1 MIEHSIFNF
10 KNFGLVGKRATSKI
24 SFSWQLVL
32 PKQFLPLRKYSI
44 MKKIQLFFFFSLL
57 FLLACGTAK
66 EEKNQTVQKGSE
78 SQTAAPYAIAIHGG
92 AGTILKENITEEK
105 EKAIRAVL
113 DQALEVGRKILE
125 EGGASMDA
133 VEQTIMILENSPHF
147 NAAKGAVFNYD
158 GKNEMDASFME
169 GKTQNAGAIG
179 GVSNIK
185 NPIRLARAVLEK
197 SNHVL
202 LTGKGAETFAT
213 EVGIETVDP
222 TYFYTKDRWE
232 SLQRAKDKEAKS
244 GLKFEEEEDFK
255 YGTVGCAALD
265 RQGNLSAGTST
276 GGMTNKRY
284 NRIGD
289 SPVIGAGTY
298 ANNATCAISS
308 TGHGEYFMRY
318 VVAYD
323 IHARMA
329 YGEESFR
336 EAANMVIMKTLKEK
350 GGTGGIIGVDKYGNV
365 AMPFNT
371 PGMYRGYAKPKEKK
385 IFIYGGE
392 E

>member
-1 MIEHSIFNF
+1 MTGKGIRV
-10 KNFGLVGKRATSKI
+10 KNKLLFAIDLC
-24 SFSWQLVL
+24 
-32 PKQFLPLRKYSI
+32 KQFLPLGKFPI
-44 MKKIQLFFFFSLL
+44 MKKSQYLFCFSLL
-57 FLLACGTAK
+57 FLMACGSSTG
-66 EEKNQTVQKGSE
+66 EKNDAMKNDTSKVM
-78 SQTAAPYAIAIHGG
+78 TPAPYAIAIHGG

-113 DQALEVGRKILE
+113 DQALETGRKILDQ
-125 EGGASMDA
+125 GGTSMDA
-133 VEQTIMILENSPHF
+133 VEQTIMILENSPYF

-202 LTGKGAETFAT
+202 LTGKGAETFAA

-222 TYFYTKDRWE
+222 AYFYTEDRWK

-244 GLKFEEEEDFK
+244 GFIFDQGEDFK

-265 RQGNLSAGTST
+265 RRGNLAAGTST

-289 SPVIGAGTY
+289 SPIIGAGTY
-298 ANNATCAISS
+298 ANNATCAVSS

-318 VVAYD
+318 VVAHD

-329 YGEESFR
+329 YGKESFQ
-336 EAANMVIMKTLKEK
+336 EAANTVIMKTLKDK

-371 PGMYRGYAKPKEKK
+371 PGMYRGYAKPNEKE
-385 IFIYGGE
+385 IFIYAE
-392 E
+392 ER

>member
-1 MIEHSIFNF
+1 M
-10 KNFGLVGKRATSKI
+10 VSKI

-32 PKQFLPLRKYSI
+32 PKQFLPLSKYII
-44 MKKIQLFFFFSLL
+44 MKIYQYLSFVGFFFV
-57 FLLACGTAK
+57 LACGPSGND
-66 EEKNQTVQKGSE
+66 KNNLATDPAGEPAS
-78 SQTAAPYAIAIHGG
+78 APYAIVIHGG
-92 AGTILKENITEEK
+92 AGTILKENITDEK

-113 DQALEVGRKILE
+113 DQALETGRKILD
-125 EGGASMDA
+125 EGGTSMDA
-133 VEQTIMILENSPHF
+133 VEKTIMILENSEYF

-158 GKNEMDASFME
+158 GANEMDASFMD
-169 GKTQNAGAIG
+169 GKTQNAGAVG

-197 SNHVL
+197 SDHVF
-202 LTGKGAETFAT
+202 LTGKGAETFAE

-222 TYFYTKDRWE
+222 AYFRTESRWK

-244 GLKFEEEEDFK
+244 GLKFDQGEDFK

-265 RQGNLSAGTST
+265 RQGNLAAGTST

-289 SPVIGAGTY
+289 SPIIGAGTY
-298 ANNATCAISS
+298 ADNATCAISA

-329 YGEESFR
+329 YGRESFQD
-336 EAANMVIMKTLKEK
+336 AARTVIMKTLKDK
-350 GGTGGIIGVDKYGNV
+350 GGSGGIIGVDKYGNI

-371 PGMYRGYAKPKEKK
+371 PGMYRGYAKPNEKK
-385 IFIYGGE
+385 ISIYFVNNL
-392 E
+392 

>member
-1 MIEHSIFNF
+1 
-10 KNFGLVGKRATSKI
+10 
-24 SFSWQLVL
+24 
-32 PKQFLPLRKYSI
+32 
-44 MKKIQLFFFFSLL
+44 MKFYQCLCLFTLL
-57 FLLACGTAK
+57 LLLACSAPSG
-66 EEKNQTVQKGSE
+66 EKNEAMIHNSDTQKV
-78 SQTAAPYAIAIHGG
+78 APYAIAIHGG
-92 AGTILKENITEEK
+92 AGTILKKNITEEK
-105 EKAIRAVL
+105 EKAIRTVL
-113 DQALEVGRKILE
+113 DKALETGRKILD
-125 EGGASMDA
+125 EGGTSMDA
-133 VEQTIMILENSPHF
+133 VEQTIIILENSEYF
-147 NAAKGAVFNYD
+147 NAAKGAVFNHE
-158 GKNEMDASFME
+158 GKNELDASFMD

-185 NPIRLARAVLEK
+185 NPILLARAVLEK

-202 LTGKGAETFAT
+202 LTGKGAEIFAN

-222 TYFYTKDRWE
+222 AYFRTEARWE
-232 SLQRAKDKEAKS
+232 SLQRAKDKEAKT
-244 GLKFEEEEDFK
+244 GFKFDQGEDFK

-265 RQGNLSAGTST
+265 RHGNLAAGTST

-289 SPVIGAGTY
+289 SPIIGAGTY
-298 ANNATCAISS
+298 ADNATCAVSS

-329 YGEESFR
+329 YGKESFKD
-336 EAANMVIMKTLKEK
+336 AANAVIMKTLVDK

-371 PGMYRGYAKPKEKK
+371 PGMYRGYAKPNEKK
-385 IFIYGGE
+385 IFIYAE
-392 E
+392 DE